1 MEMEEIFDSSV
12 ELLDTGEKNDVDK
25 IKEPTLEPVLE
36 SEDIDTPST
45 LLKKDNEVLTK
56 FRAIIAEYLQ
66 GEKILDG
73 LDGLTKGV
81 LGSYSLAG
89 YLDFAVPS
97 GKEII
102 VTKLLQHCCFQLL
115 DLLR

>member
-1 MEMEEIFDSSV
+1 
-12 ELLDTGEKNDVDK
+12 
-25 IKEPTLEPVLE
+25 
-36 SEDIDTPST
+36 
-45 LLKKDNEVLTK
+45 
-56 FRAIIAEYLQ
+56 LQ

>member
-1 MEMEEIFDSSV
+1 MDLEEIFDSSK
-12 ELLDTGEKNDVDK
+12 ELLDTGEKEDVNT

-36 SEDIDTPST
+36 SEDIDTSST
-45 LLKKDNEVLTK
+45 SLKKENEALTQ
-56 FRAIIAEYLQ
+56 FRAIITEYLH
-66 GEKILDG
+66 GENILDG
-73 LDGLTKGV
+73 LDGLTKEI

-102 VTKLLQHCCFQLL
+102 VTKLLQQCCFQLL